1 MQSLRSGAYL
11 GPRHEANPHEVYNDY
26 IVSGYRINYSTWTLT
41 LKSLFQLHN
50 ESVNVWT
57 HLFGFFA
64 ALVTIVV
71 IACANSSTLQ
81 QTMAGTHQALS
92 ELIQQKKAE
101 FAFI

>member
-1 MQSLRSGAYL
+1 
-11 GPRHEANPHEVYNDY
+11 
-26 IVSGYRINYSTWTLT
+26 VSGYRINYSTWTLT

-57 HLFGFFA
+57 HLFGFFS
-64 ALVTIVV
+64 ALITIVV
-71 IACANSSTLQ
+71 IACANSNTLQ

-101 FAFI
+101 YAII

>member
-1 MQSLRSGAYL
+1 MYEDKDGPENSIVQSLRSGPYL

-26 IVSGYRINYSTWTLT
+26 IMNGYRINYSTWTLT

-64 ALVTIVV
+64 ALITIIV
-71 IACANSSTLQ
+71 IACTN
-81 QTMAGTHQALS
+81 
-92 ELIQQKKAE
+92 
-101 FAFI
+101 